1 VGKKFVTRN
10 FDRDSFDPGLFI
22 SEACEKIRKEC
33 ESRKVFNLVS
43 GGVDSTVVFA
53 LLNRALGPDRVLGV
67 HVDTGLMRHN
77 ESAAILEYMNANGF
91 DNLQIENAE
100 DAFLAALDG
109 VYDPEKKRQII
120 GDLYLDVKDN
130 VSKRLGLNANE
141 WILAQ
146 GTIYPDVL
154 ETAAKGEDSGN
165 KIKTHHNRVDAIMEL
180 VEKGLIVEPVAPLYK
195 DEVRAVGE
203 KLGLPRDLVWR
214 HPFPG
219 PGLGVRVLC
228 SDGSAIDD
236 IPVDDAAKL
245 KDITAKAGY
254 ESTLLPL
261 RCTGN
266 RDGRRTYTRPVLIKG
281 NFDWDAIGKLVTDIT
296 ASVPSVNRIV
306 YALDTQ
312 EPSSYRLI
320 KAHITRHRLDNLRKI
335 DAIVTAA
342 LKETGEYDRI
352 WQMPVVN
359 LPVVNETTGRETFVL
374 RPIHSK
380 DALEAHVVMLKRETL
395 DMIVKAKQ
403 SADGIGDILLDVTP
417 KPPATIEWE

>member
-1 VGKKFVTRN
+1 MNKKFVTRN
-10 FDRDSFDPGLFI
+10 FDRNSFDPDVFI
-22 SEACEKIRKEC
+22 SEACEKIREEC
-33 ESRKVFNLVS
+33 AGRKVFNLVS

-67 HVDTGLMRHN
+67 HVNTGLMRLN

-91 DNLQIENAE
+91 DNLRIE
-100 DAFLAALDG
+100 DAEEDFLTALDG
-109 VYDPEKKRQII
+109 VYDPEAKRKVI
-120 GDLYLDVKDN
+120 GDLYLDIKDK
-130 VSKRLGLNANE
+130 VSKRLGLNIDE

-154 ETAAKGEDSGN
+154 ETAAKGEDGGH

-203 KLGLPRDLVWR
+203 RLGLPRDLVWR

-228 SDGSAIDD
+228 SDGSGVDD
-236 IPVDDAAKL
+236 IPVDDKAKL
-245 KDITAKAGY
+245 KDITSKAGY
-254 ESTLLPL
+254 QSTLLPL

-266 RDGRRTYTRPVLIKG
+266 RGGMRTYTRPVLICGK
-281 NFDWDAIGKLVTDIT
+281 FDWDVISKLVTDIT
-296 ASVPSVNRIV
+296 TSIPSVNRVV

-312 EPSSYRLI
+312 ELSSYKLI
-320 KAHITRHRLDNLRKI
+320 KTHITRQRLDKLRTI
-335 DAIVTAA
+335 DAIVTDA
-342 LKETGEYDRI
+342 LKKTGEYDAI
-352 WQMPVVN
+352 WQMPVVI
-359 LPVVNETTGRETFVL
+359 LPVVDEKTGCEAFVL
-374 RPIHSK
+374 RPIQSK
-380 DALEAHVVMLKRETL
+380 DALEASVVRLTRETL
-395 DMIVKAKQ
+395 DIIIGAKR
-403 SADGIGDILLDVTP
+403 STEGIGDLFLDVTP

>member
-1 VGKKFVTRN
+1 MDKFVTRN
-10 FDRDSFDPGLFI
+10 FDRDSFNPGVFI
-22 SEACEKIRKEC
+22 TEACEKIRKEC
-33 ESRKVFNLVS
+33 EGRKVFNLVS

-67 HVDTGLMRHN
+67 HVNTGLMRLN

-91 DNLQIENAE
+91 DNLQIEDAE
-100 DAFLAALDG
+100 KDFLAALDG

-120 GDLYLDVKDN
+120 GDMYLDIKDK
-130 VSKRLGLNANE
+130 VSKRLCLNSNE

-154 ETAAKGEDSGN
+154 ETAAKGEDGGN

-203 KLGLPRDLVWR
+203 KLGLPHDLVWR

-228 SDGSAIDD
+228 SDGSAIDN
-236 IPVDDAAKL
+236 IPADDAAKL
-245 KDITAKAGY
+245 NDITAKAGY
-254 ESTLLPL
+254 ESAVLPL

-266 RDGRRTYTRPVLIKG
+266 RGGRRTYTRPVLIKG
-281 NFDWDAIGKLVTDIT
+281 KFDWDAINKLVAEIT

-312 EPSSYRLI
+312 EPLAYKLT
-320 KAHITRHRLDNLRKI
+320 KAHITRARLDNLRAI
-335 DAIVTAA
+335 DAAATEA
-342 LKETGEYDRI
+342 LKKTGEYDAI
-352 WQMPVVN
+352 WQMPVII
-359 LPVVNETTGRETFVL
+359 LPIVNEKTGRETFVL

-380 DALEAHVVMLKRETL
+380 DAMDARVAQLKRETL
-395 DMIVKAKQ
+395 DIIVKAKQ
-403 SADGIGDILLDVTP
+403 STEGIGDMLLDVTP